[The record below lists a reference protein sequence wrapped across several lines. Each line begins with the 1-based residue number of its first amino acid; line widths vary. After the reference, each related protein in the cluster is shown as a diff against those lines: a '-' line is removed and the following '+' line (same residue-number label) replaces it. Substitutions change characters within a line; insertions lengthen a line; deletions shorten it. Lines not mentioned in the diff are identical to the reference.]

1 MTPQEILTSLSR
13 LEAEL
18 QDIASARMLVEQT
31 AQSYKDVQQEIRNYV
46 AEFQKVVNSLTS
58 IANSLKDKKE
68 SLSNEANQSITILKA
83 QLSNIND
90 SLIAQCNN
98 VVTQFAEGVG
108 ETISKFASKTERLS
122 SSYAKNNYNFES
134 SIKDLAKVNVSIIK
148 ASESVLS
155 LKEDIA
161 TLQIQLNNSQ
171 SNQDAILERIAS
183 DIQSTGAR
191 QTEILSKV
199 SGDLKLLQDAQ
210 DEGFAN
216 IRQALALV
224 CDNQQQQKLVEDQVM
239 TAIQSL
245 RVSIE
250 SQIASLDSKTENVS
264 KNVKIAGII
273 GIVNI
278 IGILG
283 LLILLFVK

>member
-98 VVTQFAEGVG
+98 IVSQFDEGVG
-108 ETISKFASKTERLS
+108 ETISKFASKTEGLS

-250 SQIASLDSKTENVS
+250 SQIASLDSKTESVS
-264 KNVKIAGII
+264 KSVKIAGII

>member
-18 QDIASARMLVEQT
+18 HDIASARMLVEQT
-31 AQSYKDVQQEIRNYV
+31 AQSYKDVQQEIRTFV

-58 IANSLKDKKE
+58 IANSFKDKKE

-90 SLIAQCNN
+90 SLIAQCSN

-108 ETISKFASKTERLS
+108 ETISKFASKTEGLS

-134 SIKDLAKVNVSIIK
+134 SIKDLAKVHVSIIK
-148 ASESVLS
+148 ASESVHS

-161 TLQIQLNNSQ
+161 ALQNQLNNLQ
-171 SNQDAILERIAS
+171 SNQDVIFERIAS
-183 DIQSTGAR
+183 ELQLTGTKH
-191 QTEILSKV
+191 TEILRKI
-199 SGDLKLLQDAQ
+199 GEDLRSSHDAQ
-210 DEGFAN
+210 DKDLAN

-224 CDNQQQQKLVEDQVM
+224 CDNQQQQKLVEDQAM

-264 KNVKIAGII
+264 KSVKIAGVI
-273 GIVNI
+273 GLVNI

-283 LLILLFVK
+283 LLILLIVK